1 MAFAPH
7 SLMMSDANS
16 ALEQGCAAIAAGETQ
31 IDLSQLLGADSSA
44 VAALLAWQR
53 TARNAGKTVAF
64 LGASASLK
72 SLAKLYGV
80 DNLLFA

>member
-16 ALEQGCAAIAAGETQ
+16 ALEQGCAAIAAGENQ

-80 DNLLFA
+80 DDLLFA

>member
-7 SLMMSDANS
+7 SLTMSDANS
-16 ALEQGCAAIAAGETQ
+16 ALEQGCAAIAAGESQ
-31 IDLSQLLGADSSA
+31 IDLSQLVGADSSA
-44 VAALLAWQR
+44 VAAMLAWQR
-53 TARNAGKTVAF
+53 AAQSKGKSIAF

-80 DNLLFA
+80 EDLLFA